1 MKPLQQRGLPLWIR
15 SFLAPEGPATLIDN
29 FPDLVPN
36 QPMFIWRDD
45 QVWVEVATS
54 DQSFLA
60 GDHLKDLFSAL
71 DRAGVH
77 VRMMQQHATHFGLV
91 TDCDDIRLQ
100 TLEQLLGRAFQ
111 VRRQDGMLLLTVR
124 HGDATVVRE
133 LTADRE
139 VVVEQVAGVTT
150 RRLMRK

>member
-1 MKPLQQRGLPLWIR
+1 
-15 SFLAPEGPATLIDN
+15 
-29 FPDLVPN
+29 
-36 QPMFIWRDD
+36 MFIWRDD

-60 GDHLKDLFSAL
+60 EDHLKDLFSAL

-91 TDCDDIRLQ
+91 TDRDDIRLQ
-100 TLEQLLGRAFQ
+100 TLEELLGPAFQ
-111 VRRQDGMLLLTVR
+111 VGREEGLLLLTVR
-124 HGDATVVRE
+124 HGDAAVVHQ
-133 LTADRE
+133 LTANRE

-150 RRLMRK
+150 RRLMRN